1 MKYEQ
6 NPSAWWYVLPG
17 VVLGAGVYWYLRSGK
32 AAADADAA
40 VAIEE
45 EDEAIAAAEDKEDRR
60 TRRKECKARTGPYKW
75 NRTTKLCESTIIR
88 PTHMKTINLRAV
100 WAGQAKADCSKAHSS
115 LRWKCEMD
123 KRMAIGMLAKLGLRA
138 E

>member
-17 VVLGAGVYWYLRSGK
+17 VVIGAGIYWYLRSGK
-32 AAADADAA
+32 AAADVDAA

-45 EDEAIAAAEDKEDRR
+45 EEEAFAAAEDKEDRR

-75 NRTTKLCESTIIR
+75 NRTTKLCESTIIQ
-88 PTHMKTINLRAV
+88 PTHLKTINLRAK
-100 WAGQAKADCSKAHSS
+100 WAGQARMECGPDSPPM
-115 LRWKCEMD
+115 CEIN
-123 KRMAIGMLAKLGLRA
+123 KRMAVGMLKSMGLRV